1 VFLFSLFYFS
11 FSPYRVAYLGRVFLR
26 IYFGAL
32 MEKRDIIG
40 CHGRPFVVLR
50 RKGVLEFVRYIK

>member
-1 VFLFSLFYFS
+1 MNFIFFY
-11 FSPYRVAYLGRVFLR
+11 PYRVAYLGRVFFL
-26 IYFGAL
+26 ISFGAL